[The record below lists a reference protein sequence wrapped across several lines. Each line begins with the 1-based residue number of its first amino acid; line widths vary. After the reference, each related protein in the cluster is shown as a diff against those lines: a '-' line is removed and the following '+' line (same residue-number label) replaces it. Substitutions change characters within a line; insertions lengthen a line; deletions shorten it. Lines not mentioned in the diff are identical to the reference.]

1 LPTEVSASSD
11 VPTKKLLMMPFSKV
25 SSFFFGG
32 PGV

>member
-1 LPTEVSASSD
+1 LD